1 MAEKKQNISVT
12 IEDVVLPLTVSSA
25 EEEKLY
31 RDAASLIQ
39 SRVQRLREVYKNLPS
54 DKYYYVMAMLN
65 TSIDA
70 VRTSNRS
77 DNTPLLDMMS
87 GIGKEL
93 DALNIK

>member
-1 MAEKKQNISVT
+1 MADKKQNISVT
-12 IEDVVLPLTVSSA
+12 IEDIVLPLSASST

-39 SRVQRLREVYKNLPS
+39 NRVQRLRDAYPNLPS

-65 TSIDA
+65 TSIEA
-70 VRTSNRS
+70 VRAAERTDTEPYNI
-77 DNTPLLDMMS
+77 MMAD
-87 GIGKEL
+87 IEKEL